1 MDLWER
7 SGDQLQACGQDPG
20 TPVEGLASLCS
31 SLLPSLSITPGICS
45 QILLTSKARH
55 TPLELLL
62 YRSHHEPP
70 TVTAPGQPCAL
81 CILPNPSPGPSGKH
95 SPTPPS
101 LAELEIQF
109 APKDRDKDKE
119 RGSYGPLPPESL
131 TSGSSKWQGSSGPPW
146 WVPDQV
152 STFISPSP
160 Y

>member
-7 SGDQLQACGQDPG
+7 SGDQLQAWGQDPG

-45 QILLTSKARH
+45 QILLPSKARH

-62 YRSHHEPP
+62 YRSHHDPLSLHLVSP
-70 TVTAPGQPCAL
+70 AHPSAL

-131 TSGSSKWQGSSGPPW
+131 TSGFQTRSALLSLPPLPDVSKTLGH
-146 WVPDQV
+146 
-152 STFISPSP
+152 
-160 Y
+160 